1 MPNLFALK
9 FVPICQIRVD
19 EMPWPK
25 TGPTHNT
32 VTFTART
39 KNKGR
44 AIK

>member
-9 FVPICQIRVD
+9 FVPLCQIRVVG
-19 EMPWPK
+19 MTWYK
-25 TGPTHNT
+25 TAPTHNT
-32 VTFTART
+32 VTFTARA